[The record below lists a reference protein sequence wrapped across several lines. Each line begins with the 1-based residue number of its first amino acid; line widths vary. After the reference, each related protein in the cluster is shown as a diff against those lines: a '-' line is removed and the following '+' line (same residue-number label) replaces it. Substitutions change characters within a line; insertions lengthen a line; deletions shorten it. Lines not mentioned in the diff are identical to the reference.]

1 MKGYLETV
9 VSIYRSGIL
18 TYRHYKILKQLPR
31 MSSFIQTSPNEIKIL
46 GVSWNKLTNN
56 LSISMP
62 KFRQTVTK
70 KNFYAQRPQYMIH

>member
-1 MKGYLETV
+1 
-9 VSIYRSGIL
+9 
-18 TYRHYKILKQLPR
+18 

-70 KNFYAQRPQYMIH
+70 KKFLRSAASIYDPLRIISPRHAKTRETIF